1 MAAKSNTAS
10 SRAGRRKSEV
20 LPAVQSRAEAVEKL
34 QRYAALSAQIE
45 ARAARVTAA
54 VAQMKAE
61 ADKLDAPLIEEQQA
75 IFLAIKPWWAVAGAT
90 VTEGDRK
97 TAELGGC
104 LLGHRTG
111 NPTLKH
117 PSPVEKAVNLLVE
130 RGWKG
135 LLRIKFE
142 LDKPAITAALRWLSA
157 PLGSHDYDASSRAGD
172 AGDEN
177 IDIVAARDWFA
188 AAGFRITQTEDFF
201 IDRLPPKGE
210 TVDVVADPAAK
221 QVAA

>member
-1 MAAKSNTAS
+1 MAVK
-10 SRAGRRKSEV
+10 RRKSEV
-20 LPAVQSRAEAVEKL
+20 LPAVQSRAEAIDKL
-34 QRYAALSAQIE
+34 QRYAALAAQIE
-45 ARAARVTAA
+45 ARAGRVAAA

-135 LLRIKFE
+135 LLRVKFE
-142 LDKPAITAALRWLSA
+142 LDKPAITAALRWLGA
-157 PLGSHDYDASSRAGD
+157 PLGTTDAK
-172 AGDEN
+172 DED

-188 AAGFRITQTEDFF
+188 SAGFRITQTEDFF

-210 TVDVVADPAAK
+210 PVDVVADPAATQAQ

>member
-1 MAAKSNTAS
+1 MAAK
-10 SRAGRRKSEV
+10 RRKSEV
-20 LPAVQSRAEAVEKL
+20 LPAVQSRAEAIEKL

-54 VAQMKAE
+54 IAQLQAE
-61 ADKLDAPLIEEQQA
+61 ADKLDAPLIEEQKA

-90 VTEGDRK
+90 VAEGDRK

-117 PSPVEKAVNLLVE
+117 PTPVEKAANLLVE

-142 LDKPAITAALRWLSA
+142 IDKPAIVAALRWLAA
-157 PLGSHDYDASSRAGD
+157 PLGTTD
-172 AGDEN
+172 AGDED

-188 AAGFRITQTEDFF
+188 SAGFRVTQTEEFF
-201 IDRLPPKGE
+201 IDRLPPKGQAVE
-210 TVDVVADPAAK
+210 VIADPAATQTQ
-221 QVAA
+221 QVMA